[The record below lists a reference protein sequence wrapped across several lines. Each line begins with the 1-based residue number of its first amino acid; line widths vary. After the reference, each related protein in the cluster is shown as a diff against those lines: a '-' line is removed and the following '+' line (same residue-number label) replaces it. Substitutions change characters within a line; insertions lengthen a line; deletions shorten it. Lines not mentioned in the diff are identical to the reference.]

1 MPMLINS
8 NFKLYYNNDLKTCVW
23 LFTLWIIALTL
34 ILPAYLVIYCRD
46 KQILIKYYIN
56 IIDHW
61 NEISYYYEQVS
72 LEFEEQ
78 LIIYKT
84 EEVRKIFFYYFIFK

>member
-1 MPMLINS
+1 MPVLINS
-8 NFKLYYNNDLKTCVW
+8 NFKLYCNNDLKTCVW